1 MTLAQ
6 ASSTASSSRPTS
18 ASSRPACW
26 PTAVT
31 NSRMR
36 TRFSVDEGTVSKK
49 RRSTPA
55 NSALPDGDVAEAPHR
70 RLEVGQ
76 NVEDLRKAEDL
87 EGGLDLRNRPADL
100 DVPALPANLLHV
112 AHEDAQAGRRD
123 VGHSGAVDDDLPPA
137 GGELGHDDLLE
148 PGRGVRVDVA
158 LESDD
163 REIVADGR
171 LDLEGAAHGNPPSG
185 FRPDSLL
192 LLSRR
197 GAGPLSRQISEPA
210 WSCRPPAA
218 PQRRTTQP
226 RSP

>member
-26 PTAVT
+26 PTAVA

-36 TRFSVDEGTVSKK
+36 TRFSVDEGTVSRK
-49 RRSTPA
+49 RRSSLKGPA

-70 RLEVGQ
+70 RLEVRE

-100 DVPALPANLLHV
+100 EVPALPANLLHV
-112 AHEDAQAGRRD
+112 AHEDVQAGRRD
-123 VGHSGAVDDDLPPA
+123 VGHSGAVDDDLPTA

-163 REIVADGR
+163 REIVAGGR
-171 LDLEGAAHGNPPSG
+171 PSLEGAAHGESSFRLQARLAAAFISSRGGG
-185 FRPDSLL
+185 FSSAHLKHT
-192 LLSRR
+192 R
-197 GAGPLSRQISEPA
+197 G
-210 WSCRPPAA
+210 
-218 PQRRTTQP
+218 QRRA
-226 RSP
+226 